1 MSSSHLPKNAEIE
14 FVDGHNGNAKSKT
27 PATDRLLAKGYEIY
41 SVAPGK
47 IERLLPNGARV
58 RIPSPQR

>member
-1 MSSSHLPKNAEIE
+1 MLGYLKKMKMITESKAKK
-14 FVDGHNGNAKSKT
+14 NGNAKSKT

-47 IERLLPNGARV
+47 IERLLPNGVRV